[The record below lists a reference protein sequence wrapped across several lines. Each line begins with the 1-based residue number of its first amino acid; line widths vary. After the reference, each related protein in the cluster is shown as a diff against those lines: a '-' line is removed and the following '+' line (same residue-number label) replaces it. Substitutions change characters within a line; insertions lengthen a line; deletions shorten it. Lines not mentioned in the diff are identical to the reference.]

1 MSRCAG
7 LDLLLS
13 GRGPAVAHW
22 ASHSSHL
29 RHYWPLPRTAG
40 DKTRHF
46 TWHYTHKIIISD
58 NWKYIW
64 RLLKNYFW
72 HICQVTAM
80 SLQRRASVAG
90 ADFKKDYL
98 NRSGERYNLI
108 WILYDKTDLQDN
120 LSKVHHILCPCKI
133 IKSSTKYFLSNHPIN
148 NHIPDS
154 HSLVRASL
162 PHVSMLVMTIDCD
175 RPPLSPVLQ
184 DVWLLS
190 SSGPAPAW
198 IQWRSGLSQV
208 TSRYER
214 YPREHLKELSK
225 KKGNWELELLA

>member
-13 GRGPAVAHW
+13 GPGPAVAHW

-64 RLLKNYFW
+64 SLLKNYFW

-133 IKSSTKYFLSNHPIN
+133 IKILEKIFSPQSSNKQL
-148 NHIPDS
+148 
-154 HSLVRASL
+154 HSGFPFPSSCLTSQCWWWQLIVIA
-162 PHVSMLVMTIDCD
+162 PHWAPCYKMCDCCQAQVQLHS
-175 RPPLSPVLQ
+175 RFFYVK
-184 DVWLLS
+184 VW
-190 SSGPAPAW
+190 
-198 IQWRSGLSQV
+198 
-208 TSRYER
+208 
-214 YPREHLKELSK
+214 
-225 KKGNWELELLA
+225 